1 MNLRYLILVYVVLY
15 FIYEHILWGH
25 TSFWQDV
32 CVKDEQAALN
42 KIATILSG
50 LTAKKTSMVR

>member
-1 MNLRYLILVYVVLY
+1 MSIFSKDTLPFDRIFVLK
-15 FIYEHILWGH
+15 
-25 TSFWQDV
+25 TS
-32 CVKDEQAALN
+32 